1 MQPSKISQ
9 PFHGVS
15 LSDQHWNHDVHF
27 YLSFCPCP
35 CPCLWYGLYGD
46 ACASYAPYP
55 YPYPYP
61 CLCAFYASSPCL
73 YSHFLIFLQ

>member
-1 MQPSKISQ
+1 MKPSKISQ

-27 YLSFCPCP
+27 YLSSCPYPCP
-35 CPCLWYGLYGD
+35 CPCLCFGLYDD
-46 ACASYAPYP
+46 ACASYAPCP
-55 YPYPYP
+55 YLCP

-73 YSHFLIFLQ
+73 CSHFLISLK